1 MASVSSGQAS
11 TPIELADEPPESDE
25 FDPVADWDDL
35 NLPPRDA
42 ATGVWQHVYEN
53 GRRYHLYKYG
63 RYPIPNDDAE
73 QQREDMKHAMM
84 LELTNGRLYF
94 APIGDNPQK
103 ILDIGTGTGIWAV
116 EMGDKFPNA
125 ETILGTDL
133 SPIQPEWLPENVRF
147 MIDDCEADWAN
158 GSDWDFVHL
167 RQLVG
172 LVTKPDDVVR
182 NIFAHLR
189 PGGWIEIQELHA
201 YPFCDDGSM
210 EEPAEDG
217 SGGDPVAAFYDLLR
231 DAFDL
236 RGMNHDK
243 ARAMRGPLQ
252 RAGFTNIHLKKLKV
266 PLGPWAKDKTLRL
279 IGNYCKTAVL
289 DVLPTVLARPM
300 DELDLTPVAKQVWA
314 AKVRQSLEDTSIHRH
329 FHFYFWYAQKPCGD
343 GTEAGDGTG
352 KTEQGNETEPQKGQQ
367 KKEDR

>member
-1 MASVSSGQAS
+1 MASISSGHSS
-11 TPIELADEPPESDE
+11 TPIESADEPPESDA

-53 GRRYHLYKYG
+53 GRRYHFYKHG
-63 RYPIPNDDAE
+63 RYPIANDDAE

-84 LELTNGRLYF
+84 LELTDGKLYY
-94 APIGDNPQK
+94 APIGDNPEK

-116 EMGDKFPNA
+116 EMGDKFPTAKN
-125 ETILGTDL
+125 ILGTDL

-158 GSDWDFVHL
+158 GSDWDFVHM

-172 LVTKPDDVVR
+172 LIKDPEAVVR
-182 NIFAHLR
+182 NIYTHLK

-201 YPFCDDGSM
+201 YPFCDDGTMDES
-210 EEPAEDG
+210 E
-217 SGGDPVAAFYDLLR
+217 GGDPVMGFYDMLR
-231 DAFDL
+231 EALEL

-243 ARAMRGPLQ
+243 ARAMRKPLE
-252 RAGFTNIHLKKLKV
+252 RAGFKNIQLKKLKV

-289 DVLPTVLARPM
+289 DVLPTVLARPI
-300 DELDLTPVAKQVWA
+300 DELGLTPVEKTVWA
-314 AKVRQSLEDTSIHRH
+314 AKVRQSLEDSSIHRH
-329 FHFYFWYAQKPCGD
+329 FHFYFWYAQKP
-343 GTEAGDGTG
+343 
-352 KTEQGNETEPQKGQQ
+352 ETEEQKG
-367 KKEDR
+367 EAST